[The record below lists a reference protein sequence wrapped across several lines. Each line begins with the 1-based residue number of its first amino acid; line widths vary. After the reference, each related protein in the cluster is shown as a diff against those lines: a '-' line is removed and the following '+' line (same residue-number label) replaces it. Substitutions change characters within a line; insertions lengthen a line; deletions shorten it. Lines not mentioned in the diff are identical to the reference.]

1 MFAKKEK
8 IVAIIA
14 ITIIALCLTL
24 YVSYLEYLTLD
35 FLNLNRELIKLQYD
49 QHTALFLL
57 TLFSLFMLTS
67 CAPIPIASIL
77 TILCGALMGV
87 SNGII
92 FESFATAISATITF
106 FFSRYMFR
114 LSIQKKY
121 RERLELLL
129 AKCEPV
135 QI

>member
-1 MFAKKEK
+1 
-8 IVAIIA
+8 
-14 ITIIALCLTL
+14 
-24 YVSYLEYLTLD
+24 
-35 FLNLNRELIKLQYD
+35 
-49 QHTALFLL
+49 
-57 TLFSLFMLTS
+57 
-67 CAPIPIASIL
+67 
-77 TILCGALMGV
+77 CGALMGV

-92 FESFATAISATITF
+92 FVSFATAISATITF